1 MYFKVIF
8 IVLCIALC
16 ASCRPKTDE
25 NEPPPSYVL
34 SEQLFLKVLTDC
46 YLGEG
51 AAGIN
56 VKSVTGEKFDSAYI
70 FNPFVENHVTKQQF
84 DTTIVYYS
92 KHPQKLKEVYNKL
105 LDNLS
110 RILAVGSL
118 GKVFV
123 DEKNKYKGQ
132 DARFYFNT
140 SKMDSIES
148 SAKRVG
154 YDLKFPYRV
163 H

>member
-1 MYFKVIF
+1 MYLRVVF
-8 IVLCIALC
+8 IVLCIALF

-25 NEPPPSYVL
+25 DEQPPSHVL

-70 FNPFVENHVTKQQF
+70 FNPFADNNVTKQQF

-92 KHPQKLKEVYNKL
+92 KHPQKLKAVYNKL

-110 RILAVGSL
+110 QILAVGTLS
-118 GKVFV
+118 KVHI

-140 SKMDSIES
+140 SKTDSIES
-148 SAKRVG
+148 STKQVG
-154 YDLKFPYRV
+154 YNLKFPYRLY
-163 H
+163 

>member
-1 MYFKVIF
+1 MYFRAIF
-8 IVLCIALC
+8 IVLCVALC
-16 ASCRPKTDE
+16 VSCRPKSDE
-25 NEPPPSYVL
+25 DEQPPPYIL
-34 SEQLFLKVLTDC
+34 NEQLFLKVLTDC

-70 FNPFVENHVTKQQF
+70 FNPFADNNITKQQF

-92 KHPQKLKEVYNKL
+92 KHPQKLKEIYNKL

-110 RILAVGSL
+110 QILAVGSL
-118 GKVFV
+118 GKIFV
-123 DEKNKYKGQ
+123 NEKNKYKGQ

-148 SAKRVG
+148 STKRVG
-154 YDLKFPYRV
+154 YSLKFPY
-163 H
+163 